1 MSLANTINFKLYF
14 CLQLK
19 SSTFNTYFMLES
31 LITSKTRLR
40 LLIKFFLNIA
50 NKGYLNSLANE
61 FGESTNSVRKEL
73 NNLSSAG
80 YLEKHS
86 ENNKVIYK
94 ANASH
99 PLFKIIQKIVHKH
112 LGIEEILETVY
123 NRIGDVKKIMILGD
137 YAKGI
142 DSGLIEIL
150 IVGDNINKEYLDE
163 ISPKIEL
170 KIKRK
175 VSFFVSNKS
184 LKQNSLTIFEA

>member
-1 MSLANTINFKLYF
+1 
-14 CLQLK
+14 
-19 SSTFNTYFMLES
+19 MLES

-40 LLIKFFLNIA
+40 LLVKFFLNIA

-80 YLEKHS
+80 YLEKHNQ
-86 ENNKVIYK
+86 NNKVIYK

-123 NRIGDVKKIMILGD
+123 NRIGDVEKVILLGD

-142 DSGLIEIL
+142 DSGVIEVL
-150 IVGDNINKEYLDE
+150 IVGKNIDRKYLNQ
-163 ISPKIEL
+163 ISPKIEK

-175 VSFFVSNKS
+175 VNFVVSNRI
-184 LKQNSLTIFEA
+184 LNQNSLVIFEI

>member
-1 MSLANTINFKLYF
+1 
-14 CLQLK
+14 
-19 SSTFNTYFMLES
+19 MLET

-40 LLIKFFLNIA
+40 LLIKFFINIA

-80 YLEKHS
+80 YLDKRN
-86 ENNKVIYK
+86 ENNKVVYT
-94 ANASH
+94 ANVSH
-99 PLFKIIQKIVHKH
+99 PMFTIIQKIIRKH

-123 NRIGDVKKIMILGD
+123 NRIGNVKKIILLGE

-142 DSGLIEIL
+142 DSGIIEVL
-150 IVGDNINKEYLDE
+150 IVGENINKQYLDE
-163 ISPKIEL
+163 ISPKIEK

-175 VSFFVSNKS
+175 VNFFVSNKPLNQPS
-184 LKQNSLTIFEA
+184 LVVFEA

>member
-1 MSLANTINFKLYF
+1 
-14 CLQLK
+14 
-19 SSTFNTYFMLES
+19 MLES

-40 LLIKFFLNIA
+40 LLTKFFVNIA

-80 YLEKHS
+80 YLEKHN
-86 ENNKVIYK
+86 ENNKVIYS

-99 PLFKIIQKIVHKH
+99 PLFKIIQKTIHKH
-112 LGIEEILETVY
+112 LGIEEILERVY
-123 NRIGDVKKIMILGD
+123 NRIGDVKKVILLGD

-142 DSGLIEIL
+142 DSGVIEVL
-150 IVGDNINKEYLDE
+150 IVGEKINKTYLDE
-163 ISPKIEL
+163 ISPKIEE

-175 VSFFVSNKS
+175 VNFFVSNKV
-184 LKQNSLTIFEA
+184 LKQSSLVIFEA

>member
-1 MSLANTINFKLYF
+1 
-14 CLQLK
+14 
-19 SSTFNTYFMLES
+19 MLES

-80 YLEKHS
+80 YLKKHS

-112 LGIEEILETVY
+112 LGIEEILETIY
-123 NRIGDVKKIMILGD
+123 NRTGDVKKIMILGD

-142 DSGLIEIL
+142 DSGLIEVL
-150 IVGDNINKEYLDE
+150 IVGDDINKEYLDE

>member
-1 MSLANTINFKLYF
+1 M
-14 CLQLK
+14 
-19 SSTFNTYFMLES
+19 
-31 LITSKTRLR
+31 
-40 LLIKFFLNIA
+40 
-50 NKGYLNSLANE
+50 
-61 FGESTNSVRKEL
+61 
-73 NNLSSAG
+73 SSAG

-142 DSGLIEIL
+142 DSGIIEIL
-150 IVGDNINKEYLDE
+150 IVGDNINKKYLDE
-163 ISPKIEL
+163 IAPKIEL

>member
-1 MSLANTINFKLYF
+1 
-14 CLQLK
+14 
-19 SSTFNTYFMLES
+19 MLES
-31 LITSKTRLR
+31 LITSKTRIR

-80 YLEKHS
+80 YLEKYN
-86 ENNKVIYK
+86 ENNKVVYK

-99 PLFKIIQKIVHKH
+99 PLFIVIQKIVHKH
-112 LGIEEILETVY
+112 LGIEEILESIY
-123 NRIGDVKKIMILGD
+123 DRIGDVKKIMILGD

-142 DSGLIEIL
+142 DSGTIEIL
-150 IVGDNINKEYLDE
+150 IVGSNINKEYLDE
-163 ISPKIEL
+163 ISPRIQK

-175 VSFFVSNKS
+175 VSFFVSNKA
-184 LKQNSLTIFEA
+184 LKQKTLTIFEV

>member
-1 MSLANTINFKLYF
+1 
-14 CLQLK
+14 
-19 SSTFNTYFMLES
+19 MLES

-123 NRIGDVKKIMILGD
+123 NRIGDVKKIILLGD

-142 DSGLIEIL
+142 DSGLIEVL
-150 IVGDNINKEYLDE
+150 IVGNEINKRYLDQ
-163 ISPKIEL
+163 ISPKIEK

-175 VSFFVSNKS
+175 VIFIVSSKALNQPS
-184 LKQNSLTIFEA
+184 LVVFEA